1 MVTEMSSSPKVM
13 AGHEPLEK
21 FCIQVLEKLSVP
33 RDEAEITANTLVTA
47 NLRAIGK
54 DLGIPIDL

>member
-1 MVTEMSSSPKVM
+1 MVTEMAASPKVM
-13 AGHEPLEK
+13 VGHESLEK
-21 FCIQVLEKLSVP
+21 FCIQVLEELSVP

-54 DLGIPIDL
+54 DLRIPIDL